1 MSEMEEKLFQEYVGK
16 ELREFLINECEEK
29 IGNRLVWICI
39 DNLYNTVFQTNSF
52 MDLIRLGFKIKSA
65 LIKDIK
71 CYDTNDIT
79 IYIENPFKGVD

>member
-1 MSEMEEKLFQEYVGK
+1 MDERLFQDYVGK

-29 IGNRLVWICI
+29 IGNRVIWICI
-39 DNLYNTVFQTNSF
+39 GNVYNTVIQNTSF
-52 MDLIRLGFKIKSA
+52 MELLNVGMKIKSA

-71 CYDTNDIT
+71 CYDENDLT

>member
-1 MSEMEEKLFQEYVGK
+1 MEEKLFQEYVGK
-16 ELREFLINECEEK
+16 ELREFLINECEEE
-29 IGNRLVWICI
+29 IGNRTVWICI
-39 DNLYNTVFQTNSF
+39 DNAYNTVFQTNSF
-52 MDLIRLGFKIKSA
+52 RDLIRLGVKIKSA